1 MSPLASHA
9 VNLLWHIVCGLLV
22 WLLAQRILARWGW
35 HPTPARGAALVAA
48 LLFVT
53 LPANVEAVAWFA
65 ARADMVATAG
75 TLGALLLLTR
85 FHEQGCWR
93 AYAGLYGL
101 GRDPWD
107 TLLWSVWL
115 AGAGLAIWQVRRT
128 PPMRTR
134 PVGWSLLA
142 GWVLLALL
150 PVLIFKPSPLYFLN
164 SRYSYLASAFVM
176 IGVGAWLMQWARPNR
191 GQWRVPSVAAAL
203 LLLAYIGG
211 GMRQAEAWRE
221 AGAIAHS
228 SVLSLRNAPTDKPL
242 VILSLPDH
250 FHGAYIWR
258 AGFHEGVALLLPERA
273 SQPMYALSR
282 FTMRLRTDGRVQ
294 YADGVATLSSPDD
307 IFLPPEG
314 VRTPPGD
321 EPMVLPDKVVVPL
334 SVLQQGVVLRYDGG
348 EFVALTP

>member
-1 MSPLASHA
+1 
-9 VNLLWHIVCGLLV
+9 
-22 WLLAQRILARWGW
+22 
-35 HPTPARGAALVAA
+35 
-48 LLFVT
+48 
-53 LPANVEAVAWFA
+53 
-65 ARADMVATAG
+65 
-75 TLGALLLLTR
+75 
-85 FHEQGCWR
+85 
-93 AYAGLYGL
+93 
-101 GRDPWD
+101 
-107 TLLWSVWL
+107 
-115 AGAGLAIWQVRRT
+115 
-128 PPMRTR
+128 MRTR

-211 GMRQAEAWRE
+211 GIRQAEAWRD
-221 AGAIAHS
+221 AGEIAHS
-228 SVLSLRNAPTDKPL
+228 SVLSLRNAPADKPL

-282 FTMRLRTDGRVQ
+282 FTMRLRADGRVQ
-294 YADGVATLSSPDD
+294 YDHGVATLSSADD
-307 IFLPPEG
+307 IFLPPEDL
-314 VRTPPGD
+314 RPPTGH
-321 EPMVLPDKVVVPL
+321 EAMVLPDKVVVPMSML
-334 SVLQQGVVLRYDGG
+334 RQGAVLGYDGG
-348 EFVALTP
+348 EFRRVEP